1 MGRLKTRVV
10 SKNVRGE
17 VLDAGDDYRTISRVY
32 RVMSDFGWVRT
43 ADDGKTIVLIDGL
56 GNRLELTDLR

>member
-1 MGRLKTRVV
+1 MGKLKTRVV
-10 SKNVRGE
+10 TKNIRGE
-17 VLDAGDDYRTISRVY
+17 VLNAGDDYKTINQVY
-32 RVMSDFGWVRT
+32 RTMSDFGWVRT